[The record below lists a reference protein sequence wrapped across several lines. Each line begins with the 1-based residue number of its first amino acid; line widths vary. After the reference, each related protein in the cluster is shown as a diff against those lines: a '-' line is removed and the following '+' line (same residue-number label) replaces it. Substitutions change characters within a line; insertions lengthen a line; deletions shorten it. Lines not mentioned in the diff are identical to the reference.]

1 MSVLAYVV
9 GRCLLREK
17 LLSADITQQQLAD
30 VLGVKVQQIN
40 KYVLNKQKMSIE
52 VAYNIASILNCRM
65 EDLYVWDEV
74 GENE

>member
-1 MSVLAYVV
+1 MSVLAYRV

-30 VLGVKVQQIN
+30 TLGVKVRQVN

-74 GENE
+74 GEDE